1 MINAP
6 KGIVVRLNLMQ
17 QAEFLPNKML
27 GNFVFLSGILAL
39 FLCIWSYWRDFQ
51 YEKQHWGTCKSK
63 DSRDRTPPQRSLQ
76 YPLHAWL

>member
-39 FLCIWSYWRDFQ
+39 FLCMWSYWRDYQ
-51 YEKQHWGTCKSK
+51 YEKAKIWVLAKVKTVEIE
-63 DSRDRTPPQRSLQ
+63 PLRSGLSNI
-76 YPLHAWL
+76 L